1 MDREKVINKVK
12 AIVADMQ
19 EEVDEWKDYSDSKLR
34 GGLTCDCDWW
44 YKTLQT
50 LKNALAVLKAQ
61 EPITGETSD
70 GYHTFNE
77 LYHHRAV
84 LFSVIVANYPDRAWK
99 SKKHHDGTMYENMF
113 IVGID
118 TPDGQATYHYD
129 VDPYW
134 DMFKCRVLDNA
145 PEWDGHTPAQA
156 IERIGKLKAQE
167 PRLLTLD
174 EIHDSMVVYLDAGT
188 KFLKLVDDDGVVL
201 AIGGSERAGAKCFI
215 TVWDVN
221 VAAMNDEYNVT
232 WRAWSERPTK
242 EQREGTLWE

>member
-1 MDREKVINKVK
+1 MIDREKVIKGLQESAAYFRSSFDAMYGTVACEK
-12 AIVADMQ
+12 FRSWTDAIEQAI
-19 EEVDEWKDYSDSKLR
+19 
-34 GGLTCDCDWW
+34 
-44 YKTLQT
+44 
-50 LKNALAVLKAQ
+50 ALLKAQ

-99 SKKHHDGTMYENMF
+99 SKKHHDGTMYDNMF

-167 PRLLTLD
+167 SRVMKVGDVRKWVNSDRVMREPIVIEIRGGVCAWIIDD
-174 EIHDSMVVYLDAGT
+174 EVRELPGEANLSSDLYG
-188 KFLKLVDDDGVVL
+188 K
-201 AIGGSERAGAKCFI
+201 
-215 TVWDVN
+215 
-221 VAAMNDEYNVT
+221 T
-232 WRAWSERPTK
+232 WHCWTSRPTE
-242 EQREGTLWE
+242 EQREAMAWE